1 MFFSLYLTV
10 ECIYLVIGCFDII
23 AEESDIS
30 EKDLEAI
37 QSTEINAIK
46 LIDVGAGIKMLI
58 KKTLLCLF
66 N

>member
-1 MFFSLYLTV
+1 
-10 ECIYLVIGCFDII
+10 VIGCFDII